1 MDYITLSNGV
11 KMPMVGYGCFLVGPE
26 ECERCVSDAIEVGY
40 RAIDTAQA
48 YYNEEGIGEA
58 ISKAIAAGK
67 VKRGEL
73 FLTTKIWIANAGYEQ
88 AKASIEASLHKLKTQ
103 YIDLLLIHQAF
114 NDYYGTWRAMEEAY
128 REGKVKAI
136 GVSNF
141 YPDRLMDLA
150 LFSEIKPMVNQLE
163 THVFQQHKAD
173 RFLIEKYGAKLE
185 AWAPFARGEK
195 GIFSNSLLNEIGNRH
210 GKTAG
215 QVSLRFLIQSGIPVI
230 PKSTHKERMAENLNV
245 FDFQLSAEEMAQIEG
260 LDCGQNIFM
269 DHQNAEQI
277 ENFFTRFG
285 IIK

>member
-1 MDYITLSNGV
+1 
-11 KMPMVGYGCFLVGPE
+11 
-26 ECERCVSDAIEVGY
+26 
-40 RAIDTAQA
+40 
-48 YYNEEGIGEA
+48 
-58 ISKAIAAGK
+58 
-67 VKRGEL
+67 
-73 FLTTKIWIANAGYEQ
+73 
-88 AKASIEASLHKLKTQ
+88 
-103 YIDLLLIHQAF
+103 
-114 NDYYGTWRAMEEAY
+114 MEEAY

-173 RFLIEKYGAKLE
+173 RSLIEKYGAKLE

-195 GIFSNSLLNEIGNRH
+195 GIFSNPLLNEIGNRH

-215 QVSLRFLIQSGIPVI
+215 QVALRFLIQSGIPVI

-245 FDFQLSAEEMAQIEG
+245 FDFQLSAEEMAQIEE

-285 IIK
+285 IMK